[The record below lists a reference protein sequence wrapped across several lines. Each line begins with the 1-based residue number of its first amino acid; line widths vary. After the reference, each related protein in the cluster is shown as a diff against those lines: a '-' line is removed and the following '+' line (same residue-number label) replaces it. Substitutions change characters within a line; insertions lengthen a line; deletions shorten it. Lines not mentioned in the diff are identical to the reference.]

1 MGKFEGY
8 LICAD
13 MDGTFRMGD
22 SVSENKKAVQ
32 YFIEHG
38 GAFTFATGR
47 SVAHLREEGLL
58 DCMNAPACLCNGGI
72 VYDYE
77 KEKVLRE
84 ERLPFSLG
92 EFLEEIRKSKSE
104 IQAMILFHSCEE
116 ESIVIANAA
125 EAPSQL
131 LSQKMIKIVCV
142 FETAKE
148 ADALKERIKEIPFFD
163 DCSVLK
169 SWPVGVEFNS
179 SGGTKGKALEFIKQ
193 HLGHIHTTIGVG
205 DYENDIP
212 LLTHADIGAAP
223 ENAIDSVKEIAKIR
237 LKSAEQCAIKDL
249 IEQLEQ
255 RIEK

>member
-13 MDGTFRMGD
+13 IDGTFRMGD

-32 YFIEHG
+32 YFMEHG

-58 DCMNAPACLCNGGI
+58 NCMNAPACLCNGGI

-125 EAPSQL
+125 EESPMGCNNSCYRGCASH
-131 LSQKMIKIVCV
+131 
-142 FETAKE
+142 
-148 ADALKERIKEIPFFD
+148 
-163 DCSVLK
+163 CSGRCQTTCNVSCQNHCRDNCGATCK
-169 SWPVGVEFNS
+169 YTC
-179 SGGTKGKALEFIKQ
+179 SGKCTNNNK
-193 HLGHIHTTIGVG
+193 
-205 DYENDIP
+205 Y
-212 LLTHADIGAAP
+212 
-223 ENAIDSVKEIAKIR
+223 
-237 LKSAEQCAIKDL
+237 
-249 IEQLEQ
+249 
-255 RIEK
+255 

>member
-13 MDGTFRMGD
+13 IDGTFRMGD

-32 YFIEHG
+32 YFMEHG

-125 EAPSQL
+125 EAPNQL

-179 SGGTKGKALEFIKQ
+179 IHATKGDGLEFLKQ
-193 HLGHIHTTIGVG
+193 HLRGIHTTIGVG
-205 DYENDIP
+205 DYENDLP

-223 ENAIDSVKEIAKIR
+223 ENAIDSIKKIAKVF
-237 LKSAEQCAIKDL
+237 LKSADQCAIKEL
-249 IEQLEQ
+249 IERLEK